1 MSIQFNYFYGSEA
14 EQFTFYRIP
23 KALFKDEM
31 FKDLSTDAKLLYG
44 LMLDRMGLSVKNRW
58 FDDENRVYI
67 IYTIS
72 DIMEDFG
79 CAEQK
84 ANKLLCELDAAKGM
98 GLISRKRMGLG
109 KPNIIYV
116 KNFVMSPQNQNCENH
131 KSGHAIIAN
140 QEFPKT
146 QIQNCENDSTAFVN
160 IEKQEMRKPQSNNTD
175 YSNTE
180 FSDTEFLSYPIHQ
193 RNRNASPSPPPAPDA
208 IGWIEERKSYERLIK
223 KNIDY
228 DIIVTDYGADW
239 LDEIVALMVDV
250 VCSREPTIRINR
262 QDYPREVVKSRF
274 LKIDSTHIEY
284 IHFALKENTSNVRNI
299 RAFLITTIYRSTE
312 TTDNWF
318 SAKVNHDMAKGG

>member
-1 MSIQFNYFYGSEA
+1 MPTKKRQSFCE
-14 EQFTFYRIP
+14 R
-23 KALFKDEM
+23 LD
-31 FKDLSTDAKLLYG
+31 TD
-44 LMLDRMGLSVKNRW
+44 
-58 FDDENRVYI
+58 
-67 IYTIS
+67 
-72 DIMEDFG
+72 
-79 CAEQK
+79 
-84 ANKLLCELDAAKGM
+84 KGI
-98 GLISRKRMGLG
+98 GLIERKRQGLG
-109 KPNIIYV
+109 KPDIIYV
-116 KNFVMSPQNQNCENH
+116 KNFILPSQFQNRENH
-131 KSGHAIIAN
+131 DTGVVKITNQQSLESQVLNRENHGSAIVNRTSQETLKS
-140 QEFPKT
+140 QT
-146 QIQNCENDSTAFVN
+146 
-160 IEKQEMRKPQSNNTD
+160 NNTD
-175 YSNTE
+175 YSNTKIN
-180 FSDTEFLSYPIHQ
+180 DTEFLSYPIHQ
-193 RNRNASPSPPPAPDA
+193 RNRNASPSPPAAPDA

-262 QDYPREVVKSRF
+262 QGYPREVVKSRF